1 MDPMEEKVVQ
11 MYITSIVGLLLFG
24 IILSTASKIF
34 DTALP
39 QEAAAGARTIP
50 IPTHE

>member
-11 MYITSIVGLLLFG
+11 MYITSIVGLLVFG
-24 IILSTASKIF
+24 IILSTASQIF
-34 DTALP
+34 DNTEP
-39 QEAAAGARTIP
+39 QEAAVNARTIP

>member
-1 MDPMEEKVVQ
+1 MDPMEEKLVQ
-11 MYITSIVGLLLFG
+11 MYITSIVGLLVFG

-34 DTALP
+34 DTNIP
-39 QEAAAGARTIP
+39 QEAAVSARTIP

>member
-24 IILSTASKIF
+24 IILSTANKIF
-34 DTALP
+34 NTALP
-39 QEAAAGARTIP
+39 QEAAVNARTIP